1 MLKKSSFLFDLN
13 YKSGIENMISGIS
26 HITLIVKD
34 IEKTAKLFISI
45 FDAEI
50 KYLSGLK
57 TFSISPEIFLLING
71 VWIALMQG
79 EPLKERTY
87 NHVAFKTDVENFA
100 GYVNKIK
107 AAGVEIKESRSRIK
121 GEADSI
127 YFYDYDNHLF
137 EIHSGTLEQRLNSY
151 SQY

>member
-1 MLKKSSFLFDLN
+1 
-13 YKSGIENMISGIS
+13 MISGIS

-34 IEKTAKLFISI
+34 IEKTAKLFVSI

-50 KYLSGLK
+50 KYFSGLK
-57 TFSISPEIFLLING
+57 TFSISPEIFLTING

-87 NHVAFKTDVENFA
+87 NHVAFKSDVETFA
-100 GYVNKIK
+100 DYVNKIK
-107 AAGVEIKESRSRIK
+107 AAGVEIKESRSRIE

-137 EIHSGTLEQRLNSY
+137 EIHSGTLERRLDSY
-151 SQY
+151 TRY